1 MTDYTTE
8 LLHISSYVIGIL
20 AGALLLAIALLFY
33 YRRKLNK
40 MCMMEDD
47 FQPSDS
53 ENLFGK
59 YATPIKEAD
68 DIGGANFNDE
78 GSSEDVAGEPE
89 TEDASA
95 QTEET
100 SAQTE
105 SASPKAGT
113 EDPDAEAAEPDAK
126 DVEEKTQ
133 DKSPKE
139 EVPTTKPR
147 VKRMTKAE
155 IAEERLYKNITS
167 TIVKEQLYLKPGFG
181 RTDIVERFNISA
193 HRAGIIFSKR
203 QTSIPEFVRNCRLEH
218 ACQQMKDEPLA
229 NLSDIATASGFS
241 FVSSFM
247 RDFKDRYGVTP
258 ARFRETLQS
267 NESETE

>member
-20 AGALLLAIALLFY
+20 AGALLLAIVMLFY

-59 YATPIKEAD
+59 YATPIKESCTPD
-68 DIGGANFNDE
+68 RNDSDNE
-78 GSSEDVAGEPE
+78 DSDEDVSEEQEKELASAETENASFETEVAEPE
-89 TEDASA
+89 
-95 QTEET
+95 
-100 SAQTE
+100 
-105 SASPKAGT
+105 
-113 EDPDAEAAEPDAK
+113 AEAAEPDAK
-126 DVEEKTQ
+126 DVEEKPQ
-133 DKSPKE
+133 EKSDKE

-241 FVSSFM
+241 FVSSFI
-247 RDFKDRYGVTP
+247 RDFKNRYGMTP

>member
-20 AGALLLAIALLFY
+20 AGALLLAIVQIFY

-59 YATPIKEAD
+59 YATPIKESCTPD
-68 DIGGANFNDE
+68 RNDSDNE
-78 GSSEDVAGEPE
+78 DSDEDVSEEQEKELASAETENASFETEVAEPE
-89 TEDASA
+89 
-95 QTEET
+95 
-100 SAQTE
+100 
-105 SASPKAGT
+105 
-113 EDPDAEAAEPDAK
+113 AEAAEPDAK

-241 FVSSFM
+241 FVSSFI

>member
-20 AGALLLAIALLFY
+20 AGALLLAIVMLFY

-59 YATPIKEAD
+59 YATPIKESCTPD
-68 DIGGANFNDE
+68 RNDSDNE
-78 GSSEDVAGEPE
+78 DSDEDVSEEQEKELASAETENASFETEVAEPE
-89 TEDASA
+89 
-95 QTEET
+95 
-100 SAQTE
+100 
-105 SASPKAGT
+105 
-113 EDPDAEAAEPDAK
+113 AEAAEPDAK
-126 DVEEKTQ
+126 DVEEKPQ
-133 DKSPKE
+133 EKSDKE

-241 FVSSFM
+241 FVSSFI
-247 RDFKDRYGVTP
+247 RDFKNCYGMTP

>member
-20 AGALLLAIALLFY
+20 AGALLLAIVQLFY

-59 YATPIKEAD
+59 YATPIKESCTPD
-68 DIGGANFNDE
+68 RNDSDNE
-78 GSSEDVAGEPE
+78 DSDEDVSEEQEKELASAE
-89 TEDASA
+89 TENASFE
-95 QTEET
+95 TEVAEL
-100 SAQTE
+100 E
-105 SASPKAGT
+105 
-113 EDPDAEAAEPDAK
+113 AEAAEPDAK
-126 DVEEKTQ
+126 DVEEKPQ

-155 IAEERLYKNITS
+155 IAEERLYKNIIS

-203 QTSIPEFVRNCRLEH
+203 QSSIPEFVRNCRLEH

-247 RDFKDRYGVTP
+247 RDFKNRYGMTP

>member
-20 AGALLLAIALLFY
+20 VGALLLAIVMLFY

-59 YATPIKEAD
+59 YATPIKESCTPD
-68 DIGGANFNDE
+68 RNDSDNE
-78 GSSEDVAGEPE
+78 DSDEDVSEEQEKELASAETENASFETEVAEPE
-89 TEDASA
+89 
-95 QTEET
+95 
-100 SAQTE
+100 
-105 SASPKAGT
+105 
-113 EDPDAEAAEPDAK
+113 AEAAEPNAK
-126 DVEEKTQ
+126 DVEEKPQ
-133 DKSPKE
+133 EKSDKE

-241 FVSSFM
+241 FVSSFI
-247 RDFKDRYGVTP
+247 RDFKNRYGMTP

>member
-1 MTDYTTE
+1 MIDYTTE

-20 AGALLLAIALLFY
+20 AGALLLAIVMLFY

-59 YATPIKEAD
+59 YATPIKESCTPD
-68 DIGGANFNDE
+68 RNDSDNE
-78 GSSEDVAGEPE
+78 DSDEDVSEEQEKELASAETENASFETEVAEPE
-89 TEDASA
+89 
-95 QTEET
+95 
-100 SAQTE
+100 
-105 SASPKAGT
+105 
-113 EDPDAEAAEPDAK
+113 AEAAEPDAK
-126 DVEEKTQ
+126 DVEEKPQ
-133 DKSPKE
+133 EKSDKE

-167 TIVKEQLYLKPGFG
+167 TIVKEQLYLKPSFG

-203 QTSIPEFVRNCRLEH
+203 QTSIPEFVRKCRLDH

-241 FVSSFM
+241 FVSSFI
-247 RDFKDRYGVTP
+247 RDFKNRYGMTP

>member
-20 AGALLLAIALLFY
+20 AGALLLAIVQLFY

-59 YATPIKEAD
+59 YATPIKESCTPD
-68 DIGGANFNDE
+68 RNDSDNE
-78 GSSEDVAGEPE
+78 DSDEDVSEEQEKELASAETENASFETEVAEPE
-89 TEDASA
+89 
-95 QTEET
+95 
-100 SAQTE
+100 
-105 SASPKAGT
+105 
-113 EDPDAEAAEPDAK
+113 AEAAEPDAK

-193 HRAGIIFSKR
+193 HRAGMIFSKR
-203 QTSIPEFVRNCRLEH
+203 QTSIPEFVRNCRLDH

-247 RDFKDRYGVTP
+247 RDFKNRYGMTP

>member
-20 AGALLLAIALLFY
+20 AGALLLAIVMLFY

-59 YATPIKEAD
+59 YATPIKESCTPD
-68 DIGGANFNDE
+68 RNDSDNE
-78 GSSEDVAGEPE
+78 DSDEDVSEEQEKELASAETENASFETEVAEPE
-89 TEDASA
+89 
-95 QTEET
+95 
-100 SAQTE
+100 
-105 SASPKAGT
+105 
-113 EDPDAEAAEPDAK
+113 AEAAEPDAK
-126 DVEEKTQ
+126 DVEEKPQ
-133 DKSPKE
+133 EKSDKE

-181 RTDIVERFNISA
+181 RTDIVERFNIST

-241 FVSSFM
+241 FVSSFI
-247 RDFKDRYGVTP
+247 RDFKNRYGMTP

>member
-20 AGALLLAIALLFY
+20 AGALLLAIVMLFY

-59 YATPIKEAD
+59 YATPIKESCTPD
-68 DIGGANFNDE
+68 RNDSDNE
-78 GSSEDVAGEPE
+78 DSDEDVSEEQEKELASAETENASFETEVAEPE
-89 TEDASA
+89 
-95 QTEET
+95 
-100 SAQTE
+100 
-105 SASPKAGT
+105 
-113 EDPDAEAAEPDAK
+113 AEAAEPDAK
-126 DVEEKTQ
+126 DVEEKPQ
-133 DKSPKE
+133 EKSDKE

-229 NLSDIATASGFS
+229 NLSDIATTSGFS
-241 FVSSFM
+241 FVSSFI
-247 RDFKDRYGVTP
+247 RDFKNRYGMTP